1 MTELRRVDE
10 DLDALKKRLA
20 VMSSLAEEQVRVAVD
35 ALLSGDRALT
45 VGCRRAISASTT
57 FRPMSTTAAS
67 RCWRFSSPSP
77 SIFDSWLPRPGSPWI
92 WRGLAISR

>member
-1 MTELRRVDE
+1 
-10 DLDALKKRLA
+10 
-20 VMSSLAEEQVRVAVD
+20 MSSLAEEQVRVAVD

-45 VGCRRAISASTT
+45 RRMPTGDQRLNDLQTVLTS
-57 FRPMSTTAAS
+57 AAS